1 MSRISNRRA
10 SDWVGGA
17 NSGSSA
23 SRQGCSGENS
33 RTIFPKV
40 CQRSL
45 PQTTFNYLS
54 LRLAGGR
61 GQGEGCRRSEPVRR
75 TAHLV
80 SGIFGKV
87 SGRTAVR
94 SSRPSPDLSPFP
106 PEAYPAGERGTDP
119 VSSFKPEQLLGRQSP
134 DEQGR
139 EWEDATARQ
148 DCRHR
153 CFQAEGRGVHS
164 LAATAAV
171 RAEHAAG
178 RSGVDCLVAG
188 QRGRAGGDGS
198 QRRL

>member
-1 MSRISNRRA
+1 MSPIRSRPPPDYWPPPFTPLRRIA
-10 SDWVGGA
+10 
-17 NSGSSA
+17 
-23 SRQGCSGENS
+23 GE
-33 RTIFPKV
+33 REGPALQAREGEV
-40 CQRSL
+40 PRRSL
-45 PQTTFNYLS
+45 K
-54 LRLAGGR
+54 
-61 GQGEGCRRSEPVRR
+61 RS
-75 TAHLV
+75 TAAHLV

-106 PEAYPAGERGTDP
+106 PEAYPAGERGTRSG
-119 VSSFKPEQLLGRQSP
+119 VFLQPEQLLGRQSP

-178 RSGVDCLVAG
+178 RSGVDCLVAC

-198 QRRL
+198 QRRLRA